1 MPLSR
6 QKQKVYIGMRVNK
19 NIYNDQGTLIV
30 PNMRVLTHKEVQL
43 LTRQGV
49 TLSDQDVEPVRLAY
63 LIESTI
69 REVRELFAFA
79 KQTDRIPYEDV
90 QSKIMPIILSMSTH
104 PNLNQILFYLE
115 VHDEYVYR
123 HSIAVA
129 LLSKLIGKARGFD
142 DQQTLELMTAGFL
155 HDIGKSRV
163 PGAILNKPG
172 KLTDEEFAIVKEHT
186 LHGFEIL
193 KNSEGLPERH
203 AYVALQHHE
212 REDGSGYPFGL
223 KADQIDV
230 YSKIVAVADV
240 FHAMV
245 SNRVYKSSLPL
256 YQVLKELSDNV
267 YGTLE
272 PAITLSFLKR
282 IMDMLIGNEVVLS
295 DGREG
300 KIVMVSAQDPVR
312 PIVEVEG
319 EYIDLSKRRDIKLD
333 KIVSE

>member
-1 MPLSR
+1 
-6 QKQKVYIGMRVNK
+6 MRVNK

-30 PNMRVLTHKEVQL
+30 PIMRVLTDKEVQL
-43 LTRQGV
+43 LNRQGV
-49 TLSDQDVEPVRLAY
+49 TLSDQDVEPVSLVH
-63 LIESTI
+63 LVESTI
-69 REVRELFAFA
+69 REVRELFMFA

-90 QSKIMPIILSMSTH
+90 QSKIIPVILFMSNH

-129 LLSKLIGKARGFD
+129 LLSKLIGKARGLND
-142 DQQTLELMTAGFL
+142 KQTLELMTAGFL
-155 HDIGKSRV
+155 HDIGKSRI

-172 KLTDEEFAIVKEHT
+172 RLSEEEFAIVKEHT

-245 SNRVYKSSLPL
+245 SKRVYKSPLPL
-256 YQVLKELSDNV
+256 YQVLKELAANV
-267 YGTLE
+267 YGSLE

-282 IMDMLIGNEVVLS
+282 IMDMLIGNTVVLS

-312 PIVEVEG
+312 PIVEVAG
-319 EYIDLSKRRDIKLD
+319 EYIDLSKLQDINLD
-333 KIVSE
+333 KIVAQ

>member
-1 MPLSR
+1 MPLEEQR
-6 QKQKVYIGMRVNK
+6 VYVGMRVNK
-19 NIYNDQGTLIV
+19 NIYNNQGTLIV
-30 PNMRVLTHKEVQL
+30 PIMRVLTDKEIEL
-43 LTRQGV
+43 LIRQGV
-49 TLSDQDVEPVRLAY
+49 TLSEQDVEPAPLVH

-79 KQTDRIPYEDV
+79 NRADRIPYEDI
-90 QSKIMPIILSMSTH
+90 QDKIIPIILFMSNH

-129 LLSKLIGKARGFD
+129 LLSKLIGKARGFND
-142 DQQTLELMTAGFL
+142 EQALELMTAGFL
-155 HDIGKSRV
+155 HDIGKSRI

-172 KLTDEEFAIVKEHT
+172 RLTEEEFAIVKEHT

-193 KNSEGLPERH
+193 KNSTGLPERH

-223 KADQIDV
+223 KADQIDP

-245 SNRVYKSSLPL
+245 SKRVYKDPLPL
-256 YQVLKELSDNV
+256 YRVLMELSDNV

-272 PAITLSFLKR
+272 PASTLSFLKR
-282 IMDMLIGNEVVLS
+282 IMDMLIGNAVELS

-312 PIVEVEG
+312 PIVEVAG
-319 EYIDLSKRRDIKLD
+319 EYIDLSKRQDLNLD
-333 KIVSE
+333 KIVF